1 MFIGN
6 IVTETEFLDKRYNVC
21 KSYDEINTNLP
32 TLIIGW
38 KNVKDIFGE
47 ENVSILRKNINENTF
62 WTFDIQ
68 ERKVDYEVDI
78 DNFESV
84 CLGILNDRINYVYV
98 DLLHDNRKKVKKI
111 IRKIYNLKNI
121 ISFKNDN
128 MFYIFDENLVF
139 GVDLNIVEFLGL
151 DKQKIINK
159 INSMS
164 SVTLDKNEIFNICS
178 GYVQN
183 NNTKLIPYI
192 YRNGTEYK
200 DNNISIFC

>member
-6 IVTETEFLDKRYNVC
+6 VVTETEFSDKRYNIC

-84 CLGILNDRINYVYV
+84 CLGVLNDRINYVYV

-128 MFYIFDENLVF
+128 MVYIFDENLVF

-192 YRNGTEYK
+192 YRNGAEYK

>member
-6 IVTETEFLDKRYNVC
+6 VVTETEFSDKRYNIC

-84 CLGILNDRINYVYV
+84 CVGTLNDRINYVYV

-128 MFYIFDENLVF
+128 MVYIFDENLVF

>member
-6 IVTETEFLDKRYNVC
+6 VVTETEFSDKRYNIC

-47 ENVSILRKNINENTF
+47 ENVSILRKNINESTF

-84 CLGILNDRINYVYV
+84 CLGILNDRINYIYV

>member
-6 IVTETEFLDKRYNVC
+6 VVTETEFSDKRYNVC